1 MAARIGQSLLKKNRT
16 LTEHNDY
23 LEEQVG
29 HIAEEVQADTHT
41 HTHTLTHTL
50 THTFVIATQLSFR
63 VTSRNV
69 YFFVLLVMEG
79 GS

>member
-41 HTHTLTHTL
+41 HTYTH

-63 VTSRNV
+63 VTNRNV
-69 YFFVLLVMEG
+69 YIFILLVMEG